1 MCANSSRRHTRRS
14 LVGIEWHINLGFDRL
29 KEHVSEV
36 IDQALIEG
44 AEQLHAAVTP
54 LVPVETGNLVGSG
67 DVGLGPAPGD
77 GVQGDHV
84 SHLYYPGPY
93 ALYQH
98 EGVYFRRPATY
109 GNPLSHEH
117 GESFF
122 LIRPTVSEGPA
133 IIQHMGD
140 VIRGAL

>member
-1 MCANSSRRHTRRS
+1 MSIQWR
-14 LVGIEWHINLGFDRL
+14 INLNFDTLR
-29 KEHVSEV
+29 EHVAEV
-36 IDQALIEG
+36 VDKALVEG

-54 LVPVETGNLVGSG
+54 LVPIETGNLVGSG
-67 DVGLGPAPGD
+67 DVGLGDLNTPGTP
-77 GVQGDHV
+77 HTA
-84 SHLYYPGPY
+84 HLYYPGPY